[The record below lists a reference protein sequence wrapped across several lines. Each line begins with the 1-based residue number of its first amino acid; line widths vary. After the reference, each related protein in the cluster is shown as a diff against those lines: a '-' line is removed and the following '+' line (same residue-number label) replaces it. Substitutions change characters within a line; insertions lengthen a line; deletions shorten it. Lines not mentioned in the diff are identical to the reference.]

1 MKNIT
6 NPTLNRHIL
15 KSFSFKANQKKV
27 TQTFDLFIGCSGFE
41 ERTIGLVNKLNSK
54 TKIKQSILF
63 VYKPKEEFLYLKNLE
78 NLGKFRAILS
88 NIKNN
93 NLMYKNIDPNNPWE
107 FRKII
112 SSLLVENNIDSTSR
126 VLLDITS
133 FTRIFI
139 YEIIQAILST
149 NCELLISYT
158 EPYDYAETLPTGI
171 NQLIISPSFPG
182 KPRPYKKSVLLLF
195 LGWEKG
201 RTFSLYEAYNADETI
216 PVIGVCPIDK
226 KHVNWSTKSAER
238 HSELLSEINNVKYT
252 STLNLDEIIK
262 FISQVYHT
270 KKSEYENNDN
280 DSYFVISGLGPKIQ
294 NLAACLFST
303 LYSDVQLVYGVP
315 TFWGSVKNSPPEQP
329 IESRGIGRTYLYGP
343 FTKNTLKTKILKP

>member
-1 MKNIT
+1 MENIT
-6 NPTLNRHIL
+6 NPNLNNRIL

-27 TQTFDLFIGCSGFE
+27 AQTFDLFIGCSGFE

-63 VYKPKEEFLYLKNLE
+63 VYKPKEEFLYLQNLE
-78 NLGKFRAILS
+78 NLGKFRKILS
-88 NIKNN
+88 NTNN
-93 NLMYKNIDPNNPWE
+93 DNLTYKNIDPSNPWE
-107 FRKII
+107 FRKMI
-112 SSLLVENNIDSTSR
+112 SLFLIENKINSTSR

-133 FTRIFI
+133 FTRVFL
-139 YEIIQAILST
+139 YEVIQAILST

-226 KHVNWSTKSAER
+226 KHVIWSEKSTQR
-238 HSELLSEINNVKYT
+238 HSELLLEINNVKYT
-252 STLNLDEIIK
+252 STLNLDEIIRFVSK
-262 FISQVYHT
+262 VYHT
-270 KKSEYENNDN
+270 KKAEYKNNGE

-315 TFWGSVKNSPPEQP
+315 TFWGSVKNSPPERP

-343 FTKNTLKTKILKP
+343 FTKSILKKKLQK